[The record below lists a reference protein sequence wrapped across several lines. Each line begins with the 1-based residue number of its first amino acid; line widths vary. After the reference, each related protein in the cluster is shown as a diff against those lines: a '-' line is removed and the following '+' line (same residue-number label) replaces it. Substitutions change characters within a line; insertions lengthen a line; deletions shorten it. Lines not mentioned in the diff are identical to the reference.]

1 MRQAWLA
8 DPEMMADNASW
19 DVTHPGYDPTT
30 GCIDWPE
37 SEWPAFEARLRL
49 VARRD
54 HREAVS

>member
-1 MRQAWLA
+1 VRQAWLA